1 MAHVVDDACG
11 RRGSEERSRLR
22 PPAISDYAGWHFLLG
37 LRGGLT
43 RDTRDSYIF
52 PTRGNVFDVGVEQV
66 LGDYTYPIGTA
77 EFTQFFSSKYLQRE
91 DGSGKHVMAIR
102 SQLGIAGSNTP
113 VYDRFYA
120 GGFRSL
126 RGFTFRGVGP
136 EIDGLHTGGRFSF
149 LNTIEYQIPILQND
163 KLFFVTFLDHGTV
176 EDSVEIKNY
185 RVSAG
190 FGFRIA
196 VPALGPLPI
205 ALDFAFPLTKMPGD
219 NTQLFSFYVGLFG
232 GN

>member
-1 MAHVVDDACG
+1 
-11 RRGSEERSRLR
+11 
-22 PPAISDYAGWHFLLG
+22 
-37 LRGGLT
+37 
-43 RDTRDSYIF
+43 
-52 PTRGNVFDVGVEQV
+52 V
-66 LGDYTYPIGTA
+66 LGDFTFPVGTA

-91 DGSGKHVMAIR
+91 DGSGKHVLALR
-102 SQLGIAGSNTP
+102 SQIAIEGSNAP
-113 VYDRFYA
+113 VYERFYA

-136 EIDGLHTGGRFSF
+136 TENELHTGGTFSF
-149 LNTIEYQIPILQND
+149 LNTIEYQVPILQND

-176 EDSVEIKNY
+176 ERSVEIKNY

-205 ALDFAFPLTKMPGD
+205 ALDFAFPLVKMQGD